1 LLGATRGERNDNLRA
16 IGPLLR
22 GTTGLVTLKRRIAT
36 GSGESYAEHTANGA
50 TSAAC
55 PVDHQPHT
63 GATELQ
69 FYNLS
74 GAWWDGSQWLV
85 P

>member
-1 LLGATRGERNDNLRA
+1 M
-16 IGPLLR
+16 LR
-22 GTTGLVTLKRRIAT
+22 GPTGLVTLKRRIAT
-36 GSGESYAEHTANGA
+36 GSGDAYAEHTAKGA
-50 TSAAC
+50 YISGLSASIIN
-55 PVDHQPHT
+55 PYT